1 MKNGSVNILDEF
13 FEEIYSGGAARST
26 VIDPTPKGGGLLGIT
41 PGRSPF

>member
-1 MKNGSVNILDEF
+1 MVKRGYRAKDVITLTGLSYRQID
-13 FEEIYSGGAARST
+13 YW